1 MILDKIVDKTLIR
14 VEQSKQKVS
23 LDELKSQ
30 LPTITYDYPFEQA
43 LKKEG
48 MSFIMEVK
56 KASPSKG
63 LIAPHFPYVDIAKD
77 YEKIGASAISILTEP
92 DFFQGSIQYLKEIRQ
107 NVSIPLLRKDF
118 TIDEYMIYEAKVYG
132 ADAILLICAILDD
145 QQLTNYLKLAHDL
158 GLSAIVETH
167 DEQEMQRALKSGARI
182 IGVNNRNL
190 KDFTVDFHNSI
201 RLRNMVDNDIVFV
214 SESGIKT
221 YEDIHTLEENHVN
234 AVLIG
239 ETLMRASNKQAMFDE
254 LRGYHED

>member
-14 VEQSKQKVS
+14 VEQSKEKIS

-30 LPTITYDYPFEQA
+30 LPKINYDYLFEQA
-43 LKKEG
+43 LRKEG

-63 LIAPHFPYVDIAKD
+63 LIAPDFPYIEIAKD

-145 QQLTNYLKLAHDL
+145 RQLTNYLKLAHDL

-167 DEQEMQRALKSGARI
+167 DEEEMHRALKSGARI

-201 RLRNMVDNDIVFV
+201 RLRNMVDDDIVFV

-239 ETLMRASNKQAMFDE
+239 ETLMRASDKQAMFDE
-254 LRGYHED
+254 LRGYHES

>member
-30 LPTITYDYPFEQA
+30 LPKITYDYPFEKA
-43 LKKEG
+43 LRKEG

-63 LIAPHFPYVDIAKD
+63 LIAPDFPYVDIAKD

-132 ADAILLICAILDD
+132 ADAVLLICAILDD

-167 DEQEMQRALKSGARI
+167 DEDEMHRALKSGARI

-201 RLRNMVDNDIVFV
+201 RLRNMVDDDIVFV

-221 YEDIHTLEENHVN
+221 YEDIHALEVNHVN

-239 ETLMRASNKQAMFDE
+239 ETLMRSSNKQATFDE
-254 LRGYHED
+254 LRGYHES

>member
-23 LDELKSQ
+23 LEELKSQ
-30 LPTITYDYPFEQA
+30 LPIITYDYPFEQA
-43 LKKEG
+43 LREEG

-63 LIAPHFPYVDIAKD
+63 LIAPDFPYVDIAKD

-132 ADAILLICAILDD
+132 ANAILLICAILDD

-167 DEQEMQRALKSGARI
+167 DEEEMQRALKSGARI

-201 RLRNMVDNDIVFV
+201 RLRNMVDDDIVFV

-221 YEDIHTLEENHVN
+221 YEDIHTLEENNVN

-239 ETLMRASNKQAMFDE
+239 ETLMRATNKQAMFDE
-254 LRGYHED
+254 LRGYHES